1 MLPSPIPLHN
11 YETPFEVIGEPYDYG
26 LEGSAYVSIDPD
38 RAPKIE
44 PPTPEELAPAPGAAD

>member
-1 MLPSPIPLHN
+1 MLPSPVPVHN

-38 RAPKIE
+38 RAPKA
-44 PPTPEELAPAPGAAD
+44 APAGAETAPAAAAD